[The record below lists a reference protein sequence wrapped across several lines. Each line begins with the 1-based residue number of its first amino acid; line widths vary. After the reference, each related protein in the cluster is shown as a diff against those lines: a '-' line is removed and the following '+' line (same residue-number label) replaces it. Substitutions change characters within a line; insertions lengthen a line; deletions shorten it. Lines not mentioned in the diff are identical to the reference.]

1 MSSEA
6 SPWLAGGTFS
16 EPHTV
21 SLLHV
26 PLVSFCVLISS
37 SNKDASSTGLR
48 IK

>member
-16 EPHTV
+16 ESHTV
-21 SLLHV
+21 SPLHMA
-26 PLVSFCVLISS
+26 LVSFCVLISS
-37 SNKDASSTGLR
+37 SSKDASSTGWR